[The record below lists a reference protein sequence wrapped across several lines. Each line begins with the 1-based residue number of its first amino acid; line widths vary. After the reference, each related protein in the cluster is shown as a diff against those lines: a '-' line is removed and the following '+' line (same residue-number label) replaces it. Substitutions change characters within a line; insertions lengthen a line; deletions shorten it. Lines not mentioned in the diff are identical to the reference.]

1 MTRLDGTSDEQERV
15 MTNKVGFCPPAR
27 HLSLVTALITYHLS
41 LTQPAQAAEPEE
53 ATASWVNS

>member
-1 MTRLDGTSDEQERV
+1 